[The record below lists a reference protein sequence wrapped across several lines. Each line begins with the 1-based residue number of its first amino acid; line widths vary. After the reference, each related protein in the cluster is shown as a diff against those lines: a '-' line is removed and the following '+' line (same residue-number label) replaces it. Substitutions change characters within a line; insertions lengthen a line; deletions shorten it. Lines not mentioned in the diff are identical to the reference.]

1 MSHYPQMLSLAP
13 TARASASRTS
23 FDDFL
28 YPRRM
33 STMRVEDERAAK
45 KSPISKVKKMVARL
59 KR

>member
-1 MSHYPQMLSLAP
+1 
-13 TARASASRTS
+13 
-23 FDDFL
+23 
-28 YPRRM
+28 M